1 MLKICNIADYV
12 QQFYYSIENYLN
24 NQFHKKKHN
33 EIDINV
39 LSTKRKDD
47 PL

>member
-1 MLKICNIADYV
+1 MLENCNIANYL
-12 QQFYYSIENYLN
+12 QQFYFSIENYLN
-24 NQFHKKKHN
+24 IQFHKKNHN
-33 EIDINV
+33 EIDINF